1 MRLTVLSGSER
12 LLDFRAQ
19 RAASGIG
26 TPSFASSTTIGVFP
40 RDAA

>member
-1 MRLTVLSGSER
+1 MRT
-12 LLDFRAQ
+12 Q

-26 TPSFASSTTIGVFP
+26 IPSFASSTTIGVFP